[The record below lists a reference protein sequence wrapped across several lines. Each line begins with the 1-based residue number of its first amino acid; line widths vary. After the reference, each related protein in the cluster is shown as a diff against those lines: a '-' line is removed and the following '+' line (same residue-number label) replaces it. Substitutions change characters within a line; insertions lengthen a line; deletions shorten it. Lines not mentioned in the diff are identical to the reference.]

1 MIQREINKIK
11 YMAEEIIDIPFGSID
26 SKKRHR
32 NIALARQVVGAFMVC
47 ELGIDIAKAGELMNR
62 DRTSFYF
69 YKRKLNSKIIKSMN
83 ENKNKSSKFFGELM
97 EFYTIFHKELYET
110 EETPLHDPC
119 VIAYL
124 LDPSIFSGKEVNVTV
139 EENSELTRGETV
151 VDWLGVTKRP
161 VNCFVMNEAN
171 DEKFFQLLKAKL
183 SLLP

>member
-1 MIQREINKIK
+1 
-11 YMAEEIIDIPFGSID
+11 
-26 SKKRHR
+26 
-32 NIALARQVVGAFMVC
+32 
-47 ELGIDIAKAGELMNR
+47 
-62 DRTSFYF
+62 
-69 YKRKLNSKIIKSMN
+69 MN

-151 VDWLGVTKRP
+151 VDWLGVTNRP
-161 VNCFVMNEAN
+161 VNCFVVNEAN